1 MQGQTMNSTT
11 KIIIVSSLILLT
23 ACNGC
28 KSRAIATLDSAPTLH
43 IANTPRV
50 LPTAIVTE
58 STPTL
63 RITPTP
69 RPSPTAIAT
78 ENTPTR
84 DAERVE
90 STPASTEAQATVT
103 FPSTVGHISLSGY
116 IGDAGYSYVFA
127 TSVVTVTWVDPPSAC
142 NQYDFLL
149 SDPSFDWTVIG
160 TDFDPS
166 NGVSIEWRAPEHLSF
181 ASLMGEAF
189 CEDPSV
195 IHSLE
200 FVDLFSGDAPP
211 EGVCVLISGTIGDPY
226 MYLEPSF
233 SSKWFAIL
241 PSSRYV
247 QVLERTQDGWYRVD
261 TSYAV
266 LMEEM
271 QNKPEFGWISDT
283 EGLRLFGRV
292 IAFPSQM
299 GPRGCSTSEFYCVR

>member
-1 MQGQTMNSTT
+1 MNSTM

-28 KSRAIATLDSAPTLH
+28 KSKTTAKLNSAPTLH
-43 IANTPRV
+43 ITNTPRV

-63 RITPTP
+63 RITITP

-84 DAERVE
+84 DAEHVE
-90 STPASTEAQATVT
+90 STPTSTEAQATAT
-103 FPSTVGHISLSGY
+103 LPSTVGHISLSGY

-142 NQYDFLL
+142 NRYDFLL
-149 SDPSFDWTVIG
+149 SDPFFDWKVIG

-166 NGVSIEWRAPEHLSF
+166 DGVSIEWRAPEHLSF

-211 EGVCVLISGTIGDPY
+211 EGVCVLTSGTIGDPY

-261 TSYAV
+261 TSHAV

-271 QNKPEFGWISDT
+271 QSKPEFGWISDT
-283 EGLRLFGRV
+283 EGLRLFGPCDSV
-292 IAFPSQM
+292 PIANGS
-299 GPRGCSTSEFYCVR
+299 